1 MVKNLDTKE
10 IWKFSKSFVKREGI
24 LLLACVLAVASSLAV
39 VPKAEYIDWRV
50 LVLLY
55 CLMLVVGG
63 FKKRR
68 VLDNCAVR
76 LLQRC
81 ISLRQITAALLL
93 ITFISSML
101 VTNDVALITFVP
113 LTLIIGKEAG
123 VDVGK
128 IIVWQ
133 TLAANLG
140 SMLTP
145 IGNPQNLYLYGLMDC
160 SIPEFMG
167 ILLPYTVMTFVLLLL
182 SLLCIRGKGQ
192 EISCRMEEGTEIKQ
206 SRKHRNLIYGL
217 LFLLALLVVARIL
230 PYGIL
235 VTAVFL
241 YTVIFDRE
249 ALKGADYA
257 LLVTFIS
264 FFVLIGNLG
273 RISLIREALEHFV
286 SGREILTGVLASQVI
301 SNVPAAVL
309 LSGFTEN
316 YRDLLVGVNLGG
328 LGTLIASMASLIS
341 FKLYTKCYKENRGRY
356 LRWFTLV
363 NIIYL
368 FLLLTAA
375 LYLYR

>member
-24 LLLACVLAVASSLAV
+24 LLLACVLAVSSSLAV

-145 IGNPQNLYLYGLMDC
+145 MGNPQNLFLYARYNFDIIAFFKVTWIPTCLAVALLAVFLMRQQDRQLKVSLTSVNVECGWGL
-160 SIPEFMG
+160 I
-167 ILLPYTVMTFVLLLL
+167 VL
-182 SLLCIRGKGQ
+182 
-192 EISCRMEEGTEIKQ
+192 
-206 SRKHRNLIYGL
+206 NL
-217 LFLLALLVVARIL
+217 LFLLCVV
-230 PYGIL
+230 
-235 VTAVFL
+235 TVFH
-241 YTVIFDRE
+241 
-249 ALKGADYA
+249 A
-257 LLVTFIS
+257 
-264 FFVLIGNLG
+264 N
-273 RISLIREALEHFV
+273 
-286 SGREILTGVLASQVI
+286 
-301 SNVPAAVL
+301 
-309 LSGFTEN
+309 
-316 YRDLLVGVNLGG
+316 
-328 LGTLIASMASLIS
+328 
-341 FKLYTKCYKENRGRY
+341 
-356 LRWFTLV
+356 
-363 NIIYL
+363 
-368 FLLLTAA
+368 
-375 LYLYR
+375 

>member
-24 LLLACVLAVASSLAV
+24 LLLACVLAFASSLAV

-145 IGNPQNLYLYGLMDC
+145 MGNPQNLFLYARYNFDIIAFFKVTW
-160 SIPEFMG
+160 IPTC
-167 ILLPYTVMTFVLLLL
+167 LAVA
-182 SLLCIRGKGQ
+182 
-192 EISCRMEEGTEIKQ
+192 
-206 SRKHRNLIYGL
+206 
-217 LFLLALLVVARIL
+217 LLA
-230 PYGIL
+230 
-235 VTAVFL
+235 VF
-241 YTVIFDRE
+241 
-249 ALKGADYA
+249 
-257 LLVTFIS
+257 
-264 FFVLIGNLG
+264 
-273 RISLIREALEHFV
+273 
-286 SGREILTGVLASQVI
+286 
-301 SNVPAAVL
+301 
-309 LSGFTEN
+309 
-316 YRDLLVGVNLGG
+316 
-328 LGTLIASMASLIS
+328 
-341 FKLYTKCYKENRGRY
+341 
-356 LRWFTLV
+356 
-363 NIIYL
+363 
-368 FLLLTAA
+368 
-375 LYLYR
+375 

>member
-1 MVKNLDTKE
+1 MKKIISFMKKE
-10 IWKFSKSFVKREGI
+10 T
-24 LLLACVLAVASSLAV
+24 VLTIATLLAV
-39 VPKAEYIDWRV
+39 VSAFFVTPDRQYIGYIDFRTLGILFGLMVIMQGFQRTGLFDRIGKSLLQKTGKLWQLILV
-50 LVLLY
+50 LV
-55 CLMLVVGG
+55 MLC
-63 FKKRR
+63 F
-68 VLDNCAVR
+68 
-76 LLQRC
+76 
-81 ISLRQITAALLL
+81 
-93 ITFISSML
+93 FFSML
-101 VTNDVALITFVP
+101 ITNDVSLLTFVP
-113 LTLIIGKEAG
+113 FSILVLKKCGQEQAMIPT
-123 VDVGK
+123 VVM
-128 IIVWQ
+128 Q
-133 TLAANLG
+133 TVAANLG

-160 SIPEFMG
+160 SILEFMG
-167 ILLPYTVMTFVLLLL
+167 ILLPYTVITFVLLLL
-182 SLLCIRGKGQ
+182 SLLCIRGKEQ

-206 SRKHRNLIYGL
+206 SRKCRNLIYGL
-217 LFLLALLVVARIL
+217 LFLIALLVVARIL
-230 PYGIL
+230 PYGVL

-257 LLVTFIS
+257 LLVTFVS
-264 FFVLIGNLG
+264 FFILIGNLG

-368 FLLLTAA
+368 FLLLMAA

>member
-145 IGNPQNLYLYGLMDC
+145 MGNPQNLFLYARYNFDIIAFFKVTWIPTCLAVALLAVFLMRQQDRQLKVSLTSVNVECGWGL
-160 SIPEFMG
+160 I
-167 ILLPYTVMTFVLLLL
+167 VL
-182 SLLCIRGKGQ
+182 
-192 EISCRMEEGTEIKQ
+192 
-206 SRKHRNLIYGL
+206 NL
-217 LFLLALLVVARIL
+217 LFLLCVVTVFHWFDHWLLL
-230 PYGIL
+230 GQCYGMKLYGLFIGFIYHHYRGQI
-235 VTAVFL
+235 AVFL
-241 YTVIFDRE
+241 ICKILFCAFCPFHFCNEGIFRFINILNPAGGGSLDILKRLVFIINHQIQP
-249 ALKGADYA
+249 ALPESVNDTADA
-257 LLVTFIS
+257 LLIHFKSTFP
-264 FFVLIGNLG
+264 
-273 RISLIREALEHFV
+273 AL
-286 SGREILTGVLASQVI
+286 
-301 SNVPAAVL
+301 
-309 LSGFTEN
+309 
-316 YRDLLVGVNLGG
+316 
-328 LGTLIASMASLIS
+328 
-341 FKLYTKCYKENRGRY
+341 NRAQWKNADFLRY
-356 LRWFTLV
+356 
-363 NIIYL
+363 
-368 FLLLTAA
+368 
-375 LYLYR
+375 

>member
-1 MVKNLDTKE
+1 MKKIISFMKKE
-10 IWKFSKSFVKREGI
+10 T
-24 LLLACVLAVASSLAV
+24 VLTIATLLAV
-39 VPKAEYIDWRV
+39 VSAFFVKPDSQYIGYIDFRTLGILFGLMVIMQGFQRTGLFDGIGSSLLQKTGKLWQLILV
-50 LVLLY
+50 LV
-55 CLMLVVGG
+55 MLC
-63 FKKRR
+63 F
-68 VLDNCAVR
+68 
-76 LLQRC
+76 
-81 ISLRQITAALLL
+81 
-93 ITFISSML
+93 FFSML
-101 VTNDVALITFVP
+101 ITNDVSLLTFVP
-113 LTLIIGKEAG
+113 FSILVLKKCGQEQAMIPTVIL
-123 VDVGK
+123 
-128 IIVWQ
+128 Q
-133 TLAANLG
+133 TVAANLG

-192 EISCRMEEGTEIKQ
+192 EIFCRMEEGTEIKQ

-230 PYGIL
+230 PYGVL

-241 YTVIFDRE
+241 YTIIFDRE

-257 LLVTFIS
+257 LLVTFVS
-264 FFVLIGNLG
+264 FFILIGNLG
-273 RISLIREALEHFV
+273 RISLIREALERFV

-341 FKLYTKCYKENRGRY
+341 FKLYTGCYKENRGRY

>member
-1 MVKNLDTKE
+1 MKKIISFMKKE
-10 IWKFSKSFVKREGI
+10 T
-24 LLLACVLAVASSLAV
+24 VLTIATLLAV
-39 VPKAEYIDWRV
+39 VSAFFVKPDRQYIGYIDFRTLGILFGLMVIMQGFQRTGLFDRIGKSLLQKTGKLWQLILV
-50 LVLLY
+50 LV
-55 CLMLVVGG
+55 ML
-63 FKKRR
+63 
-68 VLDNCAVR
+68 C
-76 LLQRC
+76 
-81 ISLRQITAALLL
+81 
-93 ITFISSML
+93 FIFSML
-101 VTNDVALITFVP
+101 ITNDVSLLTFVP
-113 LTLIIGKEAG
+113 FSILVLKKCGQEQAMIPTVIL
-123 VDVGK
+123 
-128 IIVWQ
+128 Q
-133 TLAANLG
+133 TVAANLG

-230 PYGIL
+230 PYGVL
-235 VTAVFL
+235 VAAVFL
-241 YTVIFDRE
+241 YTIIFDRE

-257 LLVTFIS
+257 LLVTFVS
-264 FFVLIGNLG
+264 FFILIGNLG
-273 RISLIREALEHFV
+273 RISLIREALERFV

>member
-145 IGNPQNLYLYGLMDC
+145 MGNPQNLFLYARYNFDIIAFFQGHMDTDMFSSGFAG
-160 SIPEFMG
+160 SIFNAPAGQAVKSKLDLCECRTWLGADSFKF
-167 ILLPYTVMTFVLLLL
+167 TVFAVCGDGL
-182 SLLCIRGKGQ
+182 SL
-192 EISCRMEEGTEIKQ
+192 
-206 SRKHRNLIYGL
+206 
-217 LFLLALLVVARIL
+217 V
-230 PYGIL
+230 
-235 VTAVFL
+235 
-241 YTVIFDRE
+241 
-249 ALKGADYA
+249 
-257 LLVTFIS
+257 
-264 FFVLIGNLG
+264 
-273 RISLIREALEHFV
+273 
-286 SGREILTGVLASQVI
+286 
-301 SNVPAAVL
+301 
-309 LSGFTEN
+309 
-316 YRDLLVGVNLGG
+316 
-328 LGTLIASMASLIS
+328 
-341 FKLYTKCYKENRGRY
+341 
-356 LRWFTLV
+356 
-363 NIIYL
+363 
-368 FLLLTAA
+368 
-375 LYLYR
+375 

>member
-1 MVKNLDTKE
+1 MKKIISFMKKE
-10 IWKFSKSFVKREGI
+10 T
-24 LLLACVLAVASSLAV
+24 VLTIATLLAV
-39 VPKAEYIDWRV
+39 VSAFFVKPDRQYIGYIDFRTLGILFGLMVIMQGFQRTGLFDRIGKSLLQKTGKLWQLILV
-50 LVLLY
+50 LV
-55 CLMLVVGG
+55 MLC
-63 FKKRR
+63 F
-68 VLDNCAVR
+68 
-76 LLQRC
+76 
-81 ISLRQITAALLL
+81 
-93 ITFISSML
+93 FFSML
-101 VTNDVALITFVP
+101 ITNDVSLLTFVP
-113 LTLIIGKEAG
+113 FSILVLKKCGQEQAMIPTVIL
-123 VDVGK
+123 
-128 IIVWQ
+128 Q
-133 TLAANLG
+133 TVAANLG

-160 SIPEFMG
+160 SIPEFTG

-230 PYGIL
+230 PYGVL

-241 YTVIFDRE
+241 YTIIFDRE

-257 LLVTFIS
+257 LLVTFVS
-264 FFVLIGNLG
+264 FFILIGNLG
-273 RISLIREALEHFV
+273 RISLIREALERFV

>member
-1 MVKNLDTKE
+1 MNIITLLLSYVNKSSRQSDFQNVCLCYNLPYQRHGENLDTKE

-145 IGNPQNLYLYGLMDC
+145 MGNPQNL
-160 SIPEFMG
+160 
-167 ILLPYTVMTFVLLLL
+167 
-182 SLLCIRGKGQ
+182 
-192 EISCRMEEGTEIKQ
+192 
-206 SRKHRNLIYGL
+206 
-217 LFLLALLVVARIL
+217 
-230 PYGIL
+230 
-235 VTAVFL
+235 FL
-241 YTVIFDRE
+241 YARYNFDIIAFSRSH
-249 ALKGADYA
+249 G
-257 LLVTFIS
+257 
-264 FFVLIGNLG
+264 
-273 RISLIREALEHFV
+273 
-286 SGREILTGVLASQVI
+286 
-301 SNVPAAVL
+301 
-309 LSGFTEN
+309 
-316 YRDLLVGVNLGG
+316 YRHV
-328 LGTLIASMASLIS
+328 
-341 FKLYTKCYKENRGRY
+341 
-356 LRWFTLV
+356 
-363 NIIYL
+363 
-368 FLLLTAA
+368 
-375 LYLYR
+375 

>member
-145 IGNPQNLYLYGLMDC
+145 MGNPQNLFLYARYNFDIIAFFKVTWIPTCLAVALLAVFLMRQQDRQLKVSLTSVNVERGWGL
-160 SIPEFMG
+160 IF
-167 ILLPYTVMTFVLLLL
+167 L
-182 SLLCIRGKGQ
+182 
-192 EISCRMEEGTEIKQ
+192 
-206 SRKHRNLIYGL
+206 NL
-217 LFLLALLVVARIL
+217 LFLLCVVTVFHWFDHWLLLMITVTVMLVLDRGLFRQIDYSLLFTFAGFLSLLVI
-230 PYGIL
+230 
-235 VTAVFL
+235 
-241 YTVIFDRE
+241 
-249 ALKGADYA
+249 
-257 LLVTFIS
+257 
-264 FFVLIGNLG
+264 
-273 RISLIREALEHFV
+273 
-286 SGREILTGVLASQVI
+286 
-301 SNVPAAVL
+301 
-309 LSGFTEN
+309 
-316 YRDLLVGVNLGG
+316 
-328 LGTLIASMASLIS
+328 
-341 FKLYTKCYKENRGRY
+341 
-356 LRWFTLV
+356 
-363 NIIYL
+363 
-368 FLLLTAA
+368 
-375 LYLYR
+375 

>member
-24 LLLACVLAVASSLAV
+24 LLLACVLAVSSSLAV

-101 VTNDVALITFVP
+101 VTNDEALITFVP

-145 IGNPQNLYLYGLMDC
+145 MGNPQNLFLYARYNFDIIAFFKVTWIPTCLAVALLAVFLMRQPDRQLKVGL
-160 SIPEFMG
+160 I
-167 ILLPYTVMTFVLLLL
+167 VL
-182 SLLCIRGKGQ
+182 
-192 EISCRMEEGTEIKQ
+192 
-206 SRKHRNLIYGL
+206 NL
-217 LFLLALLVVARIL
+217 LFLLCVVTVFHWFDHWLLMMITVTVM
-230 PYGIL
+230 L
-235 VTAVFL
+235 VLDRGLFRQIDYSLLFTFAGFF
-241 YTVIFDRE
+241 IF
-249 ALKGADYA
+249 
-257 LLVTFIS
+257 
-264 FFVLIGNLG
+264 IGNLTQFDFLN
-273 RISLIREALEHFV
+273 IIRDSFFGSATGTYFSAIAV
-286 SGREILTGVLASQVI
+286 SQLI
-301 SNVPAAVL
+301 SNVPAAML
-309 LSGFTEN
+309 LAAFSQQSEA
-316 YRDLLVGVNLGG
+316 LLLGVNVGG
-328 LGTLIASMASLIS
+328 LGTLIASMASVIS
-341 FKLYTKCYKENRGRY
+341 YKLFAEAYPAQVRHY
-356 LRWFTLV
+356 LLMFLYYNV
-363 NIIYL
+363 IGL
-368 FLLLTAA
+368 FLLVPAVYFLM
-375 LYLYR
+375 LY

>member
-1 MVKNLDTKE
+1 MKKIISFMKKE
-10 IWKFSKSFVKREGI
+10 T
-24 LLLACVLAVASSLAV
+24 VLTIATLLAV
-39 VPKAEYIDWRV
+39 VSAFFVKPDRQYIGYIDFRTLGILFGLMVIMQGFQRTGLFDRIGKNLLQKTGKLWQLILV
-50 LVLLY
+50 LV
-55 CLMLVVGG
+55 MLC
-63 FKKRR
+63 F
-68 VLDNCAVR
+68 
-76 LLQRC
+76 
-81 ISLRQITAALLL
+81 
-93 ITFISSML
+93 FFSML
-101 VTNDVALITFVP
+101 ITNDVSLLTFVP
-113 LTLIIGKEAG
+113 FSILVLKKCGQEQAMIPTVIL
-123 VDVGK
+123 
-128 IIVWQ
+128 Q
-133 TLAANLG
+133 TVAANLG

-167 ILLPYTVMTFVLLLL
+167 ILLPYTVMTFALLLL

-206 SRKHRNLIYGL
+206 SRKCRNLIYGL

-230 PYGIL
+230 PYGVL
-235 VTAVFL
+235 VAAVFL
-241 YTVIFDRE
+241 YTIIFDRE

-257 LLVTFIS
+257 LLVTFVS
-264 FFVLIGNLG
+264 FFILIGNLG
-273 RISLIREALEHFV
+273 RISLIREALERFV

>member
-145 IGNPQNLYLYGLMDC
+145 IGNPQNLYLYNLSGMNVG
-160 SIPEFMG
+160 EFIVFM
-167 ILLPYTVMTFVLLLL
+167 LPYTV
-182 SLLCIRGKGQ
+182 
-192 EISCRMEEGTEIKQ
+192 ISGV
-206 SRKHRNLIYGL
+206 
-217 LFLLALLVVARIL
+217 LLALTI
-230 PYGIL
+230 
-235 VTAVFL
+235 
-241 YTVIFDRE
+241 
-249 ALKGADYA
+249 
-257 LLVTFIS
+257 
-264 FFVLIGNLG
+264 FVLSARKRKIRLTDCHFSEEKKEMNKKLTVMYWQSASMN
-273 RISLIREALEHFV
+273 RARNILI
-286 SGREILTGVLASQVI
+286 TGVLPGI
-301 SNVPAAVL
+301 RL
-309 LSGFTEN
+309 LSRRLMRGM
-316 YRDLLVGVNLGG
+316 RIWL
-328 LGTLIASMASLIS
+328 SMRRR
-341 FKLYTKCYKENRGRY
+341 CVHR
-356 LRWFTLV
+356 
-363 NIIYL
+363 
-368 FLLLTAA
+368 
-375 LYLYR
+375 

>member
-24 LLLACVLAVASSLAV
+24 LLLACVMAVASSLAA

-145 IGNPQNLYLYGLMDC
+145 MGNPQNLFLYARYNFDIIAFFNVTWIPTCLAVALLAVFLMRQQDRQ
-160 SIPEFMG
+160 
-167 ILLPYTVMTFVLLLL
+167 LKL
-182 SLLCIRGKGQ
+182 SLTSVNVERGWG
-192 EISCRMEEGTEIKQ
+192 
-206 SRKHRNLIYGL
+206 LIVLNL
-217 LFLLALLVVARIL
+217 LFLLCVITVFHWFDHWLLLMITVTVM
-230 PYGIL
+230 L
-235 VTAVFL
+235 VLDRGLFRQIDYSLLFTFAGFF
-241 YTVIFDRE
+241 IF
-249 ALKGADYA
+249 
-257 LLVTFIS
+257 
-264 FFVLIGNLG
+264 IGNLTQFDFLN
-273 RISLIREALEHFV
+273 IIRDSFFGSEIGTYFSAIAV
-286 SGREILTGVLASQVI
+286 SQFI
-301 SNVPAAVL
+301 SNVPAAML
-309 LSGFTEN
+309 LAAFSQQREA
-316 YRDLLVGVNLGG
+316 LLLGVNVGG
-328 LGTLIASMASLIS
+328 LGTLIASMASVIS
-341 FKLYTKCYKENRGRY
+341 YKLFAEAYPAQVRHY
-356 LRWFTLV
+356 LLMFLYYNV
-363 NIIYL
+363 IGL
-368 FLLLTAA
+368 FLLVPAVYFLM
-375 LYLYR
+375 LY

>member
-10 IWKFSKSFVKREGI
+10 IWKFSKNFVKREGI
-24 LLLACVLAVASSLAV
+24 LLLACVLAVSSSLAV

-145 IGNPQNLYLYGLMDC
+145 MGNPFVRVASRSGYLT
-160 SIPEFMG
+160 PVTE
-167 ILLPYTVMTFVLLLL
+167 TFSQRSV
-182 SLLCIRGKGQ
+182 SDSSDSDHPARGG
-192 EISCRMEEGTEIKQ
+192 S
-206 SRKHRNLIYGL
+206 
-217 LFLLALLVVARIL
+217 
-230 PYGIL
+230 
-235 VTAVFL
+235 
-241 YTVIFDRE
+241 
-249 ALKGADYA
+249 
-257 LLVTFIS
+257 
-264 FFVLIGNLG
+264 
-273 RISLIREALEHFV
+273 V
-286 SGREILTGVLASQVI
+286 SAPSV
-301 SNVPAAVL
+301 
-309 LSGFTEN
+309 
-316 YRDLLVGVNLGG
+316 
-328 LGTLIASMASLIS
+328 
-341 FKLYTKCYKENRGRY
+341 KK
-356 LRWFTLV
+356 
-363 NIIYL
+363 
-368 FLLLTAA
+368 
-375 LYLYR
+375 

>member
-145 IGNPQNLYLYGLMDC
+145 MGNPQNLFYMHVIIL
-160 SIPEFMG
+160 
-167 ILLPYTVMTFVLLLL
+167 ILLLFKVTWIPTCLAVALLAVFLMRQQDRQLKVSLTSVNVECGWGLIVL
-182 SLLCIRGKGQ
+182 
-192 EISCRMEEGTEIKQ
+192 
-206 SRKHRNLIYGL
+206 NL
-217 LFLLALLVVARIL
+217 LFLLCVVTVFHWFDHWLLLMITVTVM
-230 PYGIL
+230 L
-235 VTAVFL
+235 VLDRGLFRQIDYSLLFTFAGFF
-241 YTVIFDRE
+241 IF
-249 ALKGADYA
+249 
-257 LLVTFIS
+257 
-264 FFVLIGNLG
+264 IGNLTQFDF
-273 RISLIREALEHFV
+273 L
-286 SGREILTGVLASQVI
+286 
-301 SNVPAAVL
+301 
-309 LSGFTEN
+309 
-316 YRDLLVGVNLGG
+316 
-328 LGTLIASMASLIS
+328 
-341 FKLYTKCYKENRGRY
+341 
-356 LRWFTLV
+356 
-363 NIIYL
+363 NIIRDSFWKCDRYI
-368 FLLLTAA
+368 FFCNCCQPAYQQCPCCNAA
-375 LYLYR
+375 GCVFSAA

>member
-145 IGNPQNLYLYGLMDC
+145 MGNPQNLFLYARYNFDIFQGHMDTDMFSSGFAG
-160 SIPEFMG
+160 SIFNAPAGQAVKSKLDLCECRTWLGADIFKF
-167 ILLPYTVMTFVLLLL
+167 TVFAVCGDGL
-182 SLLCIRGKGQ
+182 SL
-192 EISCRMEEGTEIKQ
+192 
-206 SRKHRNLIYGL
+206 
-217 LFLLALLVVARIL
+217 V
-230 PYGIL
+230 
-235 VTAVFL
+235 
-241 YTVIFDRE
+241 
-249 ALKGADYA
+249 
-257 LLVTFIS
+257 
-264 FFVLIGNLG
+264 
-273 RISLIREALEHFV
+273 
-286 SGREILTGVLASQVI
+286 
-301 SNVPAAVL
+301 
-309 LSGFTEN
+309 
-316 YRDLLVGVNLGG
+316 
-328 LGTLIASMASLIS
+328 
-341 FKLYTKCYKENRGRY
+341 
-356 LRWFTLV
+356 
-363 NIIYL
+363 
-368 FLLLTAA
+368 
-375 LYLYR
+375 

>member
-24 LLLACVLAVASSLAV
+24 LLLACVLAVSSSLAV

-145 IGNPQNLYLYGLMDC
+145 MGNPQNLFLYARYNFDIIAFFKVTWIPTC
-160 SIPEFMG
+160 SGFAGSIFNAPAGQAVKSKLDLCECRTWLGSDSFKF
-167 ILLPYTVMTFVLLLL
+167 TVFAVCGDGL
-182 SLLCIRGKGQ
+182 SL
-192 EISCRMEEGTEIKQ
+192 
-206 SRKHRNLIYGL
+206 
-217 LFLLALLVVARIL
+217 V
-230 PYGIL
+230 
-235 VTAVFL
+235 
-241 YTVIFDRE
+241 
-249 ALKGADYA
+249 
-257 LLVTFIS
+257 
-264 FFVLIGNLG
+264 
-273 RISLIREALEHFV
+273 
-286 SGREILTGVLASQVI
+286 
-301 SNVPAAVL
+301 
-309 LSGFTEN
+309 
-316 YRDLLVGVNLGG
+316 
-328 LGTLIASMASLIS
+328 
-341 FKLYTKCYKENRGRY
+341 
-356 LRWFTLV
+356 
-363 NIIYL
+363 
-368 FLLLTAA
+368 
-375 LYLYR
+375 

>member
-1 MVKNLDTKE
+1 MSIKAVGKVIFKTCVYVIIYHIKGMVKNLDTKE

-145 IGNPQNLYLYGLMDC
+145 MGNPQNLFYMHVIIL
-160 SIPEFMG
+160 
-167 ILLPYTVMTFVLLLL
+167 ILLLFKVTWIPTCLAVALLAVFLMRQQDRQLKVSLTSVNVECGWGLIVL
-182 SLLCIRGKGQ
+182 
-192 EISCRMEEGTEIKQ
+192 
-206 SRKHRNLIYGL
+206 NL
-217 LFLLALLVVARIL
+217 LFLLCVVTVFHWFDHWLLLMITVTVLLVLDRGLFRQIDYSLCSRL
-230 PYGIL
+230 PVL
-235 VTAVFL
+235 S
-241 YTVIFDRE
+241 
-249 ALKGADYA
+249 
-257 LLVTFIS
+257 LLVI
-264 FFVLIGNLG
+264 
-273 RISLIREALEHFV
+273 
-286 SGREILTGVLASQVI
+286 
-301 SNVPAAVL
+301 
-309 LSGFTEN
+309 
-316 YRDLLVGVNLGG
+316 
-328 LGTLIASMASLIS
+328 
-341 FKLYTKCYKENRGRY
+341 
-356 LRWFTLV
+356 
-363 NIIYL
+363 
-368 FLLLTAA
+368 
-375 LYLYR
+375 